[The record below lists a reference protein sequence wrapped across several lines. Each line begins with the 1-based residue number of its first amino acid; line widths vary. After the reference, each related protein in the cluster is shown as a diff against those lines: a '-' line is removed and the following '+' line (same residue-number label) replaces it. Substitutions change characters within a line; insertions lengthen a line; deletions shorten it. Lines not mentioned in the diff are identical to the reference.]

1 MAENERT
8 GELYMHSKFFL
19 FMIIMMFFS
28 FKITGQGRES
38 LNQSDR
44 NNAGGRGQGNTS
56 GHAGLDSASLLSG
69 TQSENAAENKIIQPF
84 EWESAGDVLKYEIKI
99 SEIDEKTGLKNQ
111 VYFHETTEEE
121 NETCLIYL
129 EPLLPPG
136 HYESEI
142 KVYNVLGI
150 LEESLTAREEFVI
163 RRAYM
168 PEVRSVSYPLYM
180 RSTIYLDDLDNDGI
194 IEVDGRNLFMPDA
207 SGKELTLT
215 NYFLKG
221 NKTIYPDEVLSHDDE
236 RNRKI
241 KFRFDMKKLDV
252 GLYHMYAQDAS
263 GLHSEENS
271 DSELIVKFKKWMDLD
286 VEGGYT
292 CPVVLHDDTFPTYL
306 EKMLPMSAQAK
317 ITFIPFKHSWGYL
330 GIGLRGNYSRL
341 SKEEDGY
348 TIDGN
353 LGMAHLL
360 FVYQLPMFRR
370 RVVAELH
377 GGAGFTY
384 FNNIVFHFPHDI
396 NSVPLNTLSISFD
409 VGAGFQIYINKRL
422 YTEIASDYV
431 FTMNKDMILGT
442 LLPSAGI
449 GWQF

>member
-1 MAENERT
+1 MVENERT
-8 GELYMHSKFFL
+8 GEFYMHSKFFL
-19 FMIIMMFFS
+19 FMIIMLIFS
-28 FKITGQGRES
+28 FKITGQG
-38 LNQSDR
+38 
-44 NNAGGRGQGNTS
+44 NTS
-56 GHAGLDSASLLSG
+56 DHAELDSASLLSG
-69 TQSENAAENKIIQPF
+69 TQSENAAENKITQPF

-99 SEIDEKTGLKNQ
+99 YKIDEKTGLKNQ

-129 EPLLPPG
+129 EPLLSPG

-150 LEESLTAREEFVI
+150 LEESLTSREEFVI

-180 RSTIYLDDLDNDGI
+180 RSSIYLDDLDNDGI
-194 IEVDGRNLFMPDA
+194 IEVDGRNLFMPDE

-292 CPVVLHDDTFPTYL
+292 CPFVLHDDTLPLYL
-306 EKMLPMSAQAK
+306 NSRAYPLSLYGKLAFM
-317 ITFIPFKHSWGYL
+317 PFKHSWGYL
-330 GIGLRGNYSRL
+330 GIGLRTSISRL
-341 SKEEDGY
+341 ERKESGY

-353 LGMAHLL
+353 LGNLHLL
-360 FVYQLPMFRR
+360 FAFQKPMLKKRLI
-370 RVVAELH
+370 AELH
-377 GGAGFTY
+377 GGAGIGYFT
-384 FNNIVFHFPHDI
+384 NIVFHFPRNI
-396 NSVPLNTLSISFD
+396 NSEPLNTFSLSFC
-409 VGAGFQIYINKRL
+409 AGFSSQFYINKRL
-422 YTEIASDYV
+422 YSAFALDYI
-431 FTMNKDMILGT
+431 FTMNKDMSLGM
-442 LLPSAGI
+442 LEPSLSI